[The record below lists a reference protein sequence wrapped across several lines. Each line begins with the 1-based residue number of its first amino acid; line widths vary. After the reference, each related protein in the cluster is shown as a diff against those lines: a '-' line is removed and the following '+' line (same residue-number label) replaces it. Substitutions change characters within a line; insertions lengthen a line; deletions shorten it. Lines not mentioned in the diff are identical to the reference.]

1 VPPEGVVNA
10 LSRMVEAAR
19 HGGLIL
25 DLQVIRPDPVVELA
39 GHPIAHIDGAPL
51 FAWAD
56 AAVAAIDARIAAGDL
71 TEEAADDHDVCKHY
85 TDGAEL
91 VDDVAQSRRTLPAE
105 AVPTL
110 QAIRR
115 PLVVRER
122 CRTRLLRV
130 SRSIF
135 T

>member
-10 LSRMVEAAR
+10 LSRMIEAAR
-19 HGGLIL
+19 PGGHIL
-25 DLQVIRPDPVVELA
+25 DLQVVRPDPTIELE
-39 GHPIAHIDGAPL
+39 GRPIAHIDGSGL

-56 AAVAAIDARIAAGDL
+56 AAVAAIEARVASGDL
-71 TEEAADDHDVCKHY
+71 EEEARDDHDVRKHY

-91 VDDVAQSRRTLPAE
+91 VDDVARSKRDLPE
-105 AVPTL
+105 QDVPTL

-130 SRSIF
+130 S
-135 T
+135 